1 MSDRQG
7 KENNESGLNKTTQRN
22 KEDDANAVTKQ
33 TNKTRDAV
41 DKILNR

>member
-33 TNKTRDAV
+33 TRDAV